1 MVIARDGLR
10 LRSAPSETA
19 DVIRTIAVG
28 TRVNVLSREGQWAL
42 VDLEGDQQADGFMFL
57 SFLKP
62 VSDVSPVV
70 AMATP
75 VVAVAAAVG
84 DILGLC
90 TPELVAKL
98 FPATPR
104 SNIVANL
111 PFVVAGLRARSLTD
125 RPMALQAF
133 GTIRAE
139 TEGFVPI
146 SEGRSHFN
154 TRNTPFD
161 LYEGRADL
169 GNNQPGDGPR
179 FKGRG
184 YVQLTGRSNYT
195 RIGPQVGANLVGN
208 PDLAN
213 DPTVAGLILA
223 QFLKN
228 KEGQIRSALASRNL
242 RLARK
247 LMNGGSHGVVQFIDA
262 FERGERTLP
271 S

>member
-1 MVIARDGLR
+1 
-10 LRSAPSETA
+10 
-19 DVIRTIAVG
+19 
-28 TRVNVLSREGQWAL
+28 
-42 VDLEGDQQADGFMFL
+42 
-57 SFLKP
+57 
-62 VSDVSPVV
+62 
-70 AMATP
+70 
-75 VVAVAAAVG
+75 
-84 DILGLC
+84 
-90 TPELVAKL
+90 
-98 FPATPR
+98 
-104 SNIVANL
+104 
-111 PFVVAGLRARSLTD
+111 
-125 RPMALQAF
+125 MALQAS

-228 KEGQIRSALASRNL
+228 KERQIRSALASRNL

-247 LMNGGSHGVVQFIDA
+247 LMNGGSHGAVQFIDA
-262 FERGERTLP
+262 FERGERTQASIGANTVCAWSTPLRENAPSFLSSCSDRRPWKELDRSRRCSSLP
-271 S
+271 QRSAMREARFTSRPMTV